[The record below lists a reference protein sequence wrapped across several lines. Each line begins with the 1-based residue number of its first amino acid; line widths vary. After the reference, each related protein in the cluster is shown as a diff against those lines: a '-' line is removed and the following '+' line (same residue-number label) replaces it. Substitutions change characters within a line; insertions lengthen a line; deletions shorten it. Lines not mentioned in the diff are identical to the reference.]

1 MTIDSFISSAQLIAI
16 LTISFNFPSFIVNAL
31 SLLIPYFRNYINSS
45 FLYGGFIGIALGG
58 IIGLVSLISLSRL
71 DLEFLIIYTIG
82 LVFSLYIL
90 IPHIL
95 IYYLN
100 KKGQNINNTPLFS
113 AGCLLYTIETLA
125 AFALLNKFF
134 H

>member
-1 MTIDSFISSAQLIAI
+1 MDSFISSAQFIAI

-31 SLLIPYFRNYINSS
+31 LLLIPHFRNYINSS
-45 FLYGGFIGIALGG
+45 FLYGGFIGIVLGG
-58 IIGLVSLISLSRL
+58 IIGLVSLSGLSRL

-100 KKGQNINNTPLFS
+100 KKSKNINNTPLFS